1 MRETQAGG
9 GLMANSFIG
18 PLESLFWP
26 DGFSNDMWMVVDGAR
41 DPSIYSSLVN
51 SYLQYSCLY
60 AGELPLA
67 LTRAAPYLVHLAFED
82 LYTRRLIERA
92 WGTAGA
98 SSSAATR
105 TQNDCAGTC
114 GSSCE

>member
-1 MRETQAGG
+1 
-9 GLMANSFIG
+9 MANSFIG